1 MSQDKQ
7 VKDNYT
13 FKLRL
18 KSGILFVVCIILT
31 LICLIPIWILIVN
44 ATRTSTDI
52 ASSVSWWF
60 GTNLI
65 ENIKNLPDKFPNF
78 HALIGFRNSAIIAVS
93 TTFLSVFFSAM
104 TAYGLYVYDFKVKGP
119 AYTFILGVMMVPMQ
133 VTSIGFMQ
141 FMVKLGLNDSYIPLI
156 VPAIA
161 APAIVFFMRQY
172 LQSSLSLS
180 LIEAARIDGCGEF
193 RTFAQIAIPLMKPA
207 IAVQAIFAFIANWNN
222 FYQPSMIL
230 TSAKADQ
237 LTLPMMINGLQ
248 SNDKTADY
256 GVIYYAI
263 ALSILPLII
272 AYLLLSKFI
281 VAGVTLGGVKE

>member
-193 RTFAQIAIPLMKPA
+193 RTFVQIAIPLMKPA

>member
-104 TAYGLYVYDFKVKGP
+104 TANGLYVYDFKVKGP

-193 RTFAQIAIPLMKPA
+193 RTFVQIAIPLMKPA

>member
-1 MSQDKQ
+1 MSQEKQ

-13 FKLRL
+13 FKIRL
-18 KSGILFVVCIILT
+18 KSGILFIVCVILT

-193 RTFAQIAIPLMKPA
+193 RTFVQIAIPLMKPA

>member
-193 RTFAQIAIPLMKPA
+193 RTFVQIAIPLMKPA
-207 IAVQAIFAFIANWNN
+207 IAVRAIFAFIANWNN

>member
-1 MSQDKQ
+1 MSQEKQ

-13 FKLRL
+13 FKIRL
-18 KSGILFVVCIILT
+18 KSGILFIVCVILT
-31 LICLIPIWILIVN
+31 LICLIPIWILVVN
-44 ATRTSTDI
+44 ATRSSVDI
-52 ASSVSWWF
+52 ASSVSFWF

-65 ENIKNLPDKFPNF
+65 DNIKNLPDKFPNF

-93 TTFLSVFFSAM
+93 TTFLSVFFSAL
-104 TAYGLYVYDFKVKGP
+104 TAYGLYVYDFKIKSP

-141 FMVKLGLNDSYIPLI
+141 FMVKIGLNDSYIPLI

-193 RTFAQIAIPLMKPA
+193 RTFIQIAIPLMKPA

-230 TSAKADQ
+230 TSAKANQ